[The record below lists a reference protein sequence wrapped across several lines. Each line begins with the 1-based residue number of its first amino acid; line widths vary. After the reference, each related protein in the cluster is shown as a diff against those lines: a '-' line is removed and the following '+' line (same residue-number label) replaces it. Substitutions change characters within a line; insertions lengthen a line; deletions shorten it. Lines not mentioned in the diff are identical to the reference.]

1 MDILKTFG
9 PLIGSVAPTIATALG
24 GPVAGMAVK
33 ALSNAFFGHGDASQ
47 DEIQSALAN
56 PTADQLAALKKI
68 DADFK
73 IQMKS
78 LDIDLERIAAGDR
91 DSARQMQMATKSW
104 LPEALAILVT
114 AGFFGIIIYI
124 LRSGLPESG
133 REAVLLLLGS
143 LGTAW
148 TSIMAFYFGS
158 SAGSQK
164 KTEAL
169 TNALG
174 NGK

>member
-1 MDILKTFG
+1 MDLSK
-9 PLIGSVAPTIATALG
+9 IGGIIGAVAPTIATALG
-24 GPVAGMAVK
+24 GPLAGMATKFV
-33 ALSNAFFGHGDASQ
+33 SNALFGHQ
-47 DEIQSALAN
+47 DGTADDIQAALLN
-56 PTADQLAALKKI
+56 PTGDQLAALKKI

-73 IQMKS
+73 VQMKS

-91 DSARQMQMATKSW
+91 DSARQMQMATRSW
-104 LPEALAILVT
+104 LPEALSILVT
-114 AGFFGIIIYI
+114 IGFFGIIVYI
-124 LRSGLPESG
+124 LKYGLPQSG
-133 REAVLLLLGS
+133 SEALLLLLGS

-169 TNALG
+169 TAAIG